1 MVSTVTNLSFKIY
14 IYKNHIFSFL
24 SYTNIHLFIVPCSL
38 ERRETMWLKIVDK
51 GSSTLAE
58 YYRVSEGF
66 SSDNEQEEDLNPSP
80 KLNLDF

>member
-1 MVSTVTNLSFKIY
+1 
-14 IYKNHIFSFL
+14 
-24 SYTNIHLFIVPCSL
+24 
-38 ERRETMWLKIVDK
+38 MWLKIVDK
-51 GSSTLAE
+51 GSSILAE